1 MSVRDRLLAALVA
14 LCWGINFPAT
24 ALALQ
29 HFPPF
34 LLAAL
39 RFTLI
44 AVPTLLL
51 VPRPRVPVRW
61 LIGTGLGLG
70 LLQFTF
76 LYVGMA
82 AGMPSGLASLVL
94 QASAPFTVIIAAVA
108 LRERLSRRQV
118 IGVLVAVAGLTA
130 IALYRGQ
137 LASPVPVLLTLL
149 AALGWAIGNIC
160 SRQAAP
166 SEPFRF
172 TLWTSVVPPVP
183 LLILALIFE
192 GPERIGEAMITVPS
206 PAALPAVFGL
216 LYVVLIATLIGYGL
230 WNNLLSRHRSSEVA
244 PFSMLVP
251 IVGVASSWLAF
262 GERVEPVVIIAGAAV
277 IGGVWF
283 ASRRRRIRALPEPE
297 PAPTHLES

>member
-1 MSVRDRLLAALVA
+1 
-14 LCWGINFPAT
+14 
-24 ALALQ
+24 LALQ

-130 IALYRGQ
+130 IA
-137 LASPVPVLLTLL
+137 
-149 AALGWAIGNIC
+149 
-160 SRQAAP
+160 
-166 SEPFRF
+166 
-172 TLWTSVVPPVP
+172 
-183 LLILALIFE
+183 
-192 GPERIGEAMITVPS
+192 
-206 PAALPAVFGL
+206 
-216 LYVVLIATLIGYGL
+216 
-230 WNNLLSRHRSSEVA
+230 
-244 PFSMLVP
+244 
-251 IVGVASSWLAF
+251 
-262 GERVEPVVIIAGAAV
+262 
-277 IGGVWF
+277 
-283 ASRRRRIRALPEPE
+283 
-297 PAPTHLES
+297 